1 MFVTGN
7 VLILK
12 HGIDLDTHNSQ
23 VSEEKLLNLVGE
35 ILSDEDEYIDVEL
48 IKRLADGII
57 VDLKFERLNPFVNP
71 FVNMLHRKSLI
82 LITENVLLACSITD
96 FELTPELAIFASLK
110 IPLYHGWLVD
120 PQVHHFDCVSC
131 FSLRKSF
138 DIDCFSSR
146 IWKLLL
152 QLEADLMMI

>member
-48 IKRLADGII
+48 IERLADGII

-71 FVNMLHRKSLI
+71 FVNMLHR
-82 LITENVLLACSITD
+82 NLLS
-96 FELTPELAIFASLK
+96 
-110 IPLYHGWLVD
+110 
-120 PQVHHFDCVSC
+120 
-131 FSLRKSF
+131 
-138 DIDCFSSR
+138 
-146 IWKLLL
+146 
-152 QLEADLMMI
+152 